1 MQLEDL
7 RYFVA
12 VAETRSFVRGARAAH
27 VSPPAI
33 SKAIQRLE
41 LALDVKLFERTT
53 RRVALTDA
61 GMVFLRRAQRVLQ
74 ELTDLQAE
82 LGLAEM
88 VPRGELR
95 VGAMEVFSVQLL
107 PRALASL
114 VREHPDVTPHVYE
127 MIPERMVAALEEG
140 RLDIAFTIGARP
152 TPGIR
157 IRSLGTTRGLLVCG
171 RSHPLYAKGR
181 LRPRDLEA
189 YAFVVPRFW
198 EAEHLPPLDQFP
210 EEIPRRVG
218 ATIELLQ
225 MEVELVRS
233 GAYLGFLPEI
243 SVARELEKRDLRK
256 LSGLGTKIE
265 FELQALT
272 REGAR
277 KPSAEE
283 LFEVLTRQ
291 AKTASQRDRM

>member
-12 VAETRSFVRGARAAH
+12 VAQTRSFARGARAAH

-33 SKAIQRLE
+33 SKAVQRLE

-61 GMVFLRRAQRVLQ
+61 GVTFLRRAQRVLQ
-74 ELTDLQAE
+74 ELADLEAE
-82 LGLAEM
+82 LGLADV

-107 PRALASL
+107 PRAIAHL
-114 VREHPDVTPHVYE
+114 VRQHPEVTPLVYE
-127 MIPERMVAALEEG
+127 MIPERMLIALEEG

-152 TPGIR
+152 TAGIQ
-157 IRSLGTTRGLLVCG
+157 IRSLGRTPGVLVCG

-181 LRPRDLEA
+181 VKPKDLA
-189 YAFVVPRFW
+189 AHPFVVPRFW
-198 EAEHLPPLDQFP
+198 EAEHLAPLDQFP
-210 EEIPRRVG
+210 DAITRRVG

-225 MEVELVRS
+225 MEIELVRS

-243 SVARELEKRDLRK
+243 SVKRELEKHDLRK
-256 LSGLGTKIE
+256 LSGLGTEVE

-272 REGAR
+272 RQGAR
-277 KPSAEE
+277 KPAAEE
-283 LFEVLTRQ
+283 LFERAVFEIENR
-291 AKTASQRDRM
+291 ARR